1 MLDNAKKYLELF
13 RMFFPGDPTY
23 LVFYVT
29 ALCNSRCKT
38 CFNWEYNN
46 PHHRTE
52 EELTLVEIEKIASRT
67 GRLAY
72 VTLGGGE
79 PFLRA
84 DIADICKVFY
94 DNNHA
99 RIFAIPTN
107 CLDPK
112 TIADQTKTILEN
124 CPEAVVRVSLSIDG
138 IGEDHDS
145 IRGVLGNFNKVEHTY
160 ELLNKLRERFNRL
173 EILANTTFCIY
184 NQDSIKEIHSYI
196 TSHFCLDMYSITLIR
211 GKIENP
217 DVMNVDL
224 GKYQAAT
231 KIFEES
237 YFCNKVKS
245 RHPLQRLLSILP
257 IFTRREV
264 LKTATA
270 RRRTYTCHA
279 VRKQIVVDSFG
290 DVFACEMLPRK
301 LGNLRDCDYA
311 LSTILQKPEVKELV
325 SSIDRKECNCTWEC
339 AIQHSMVFN
348 VKKWP
353 RLFFEAFIK

>member
-1 MLDNAKKYLELF
+1 MFAAVSKYLDLV
-13 RMFFPGDPTY
+13 RMFLPGKPTY

-46 PHHRTE
+46 PCHRTE
-52 EELTLVEIEKIASRT
+52 NEITLDEIGKFAAKA

-94 DNNHA
+94 DSNSA

-107 CLDPK
+107 CLTPQS
-112 TIADQTKTILEN
+112 IASRTQTILEK

-138 IGEDHDS
+138 IGADHDF
-145 IRGVLGNFNKVEHTY
+145 IRGVPGNFDKVKQTY
-160 ELLNKLRERFNRL
+160 ELLDKLRERFDRL

-184 NQDSIKEIHSYI
+184 NQDSIREIHSYVAG
-196 TSHFCLDMYSITLIR
+196 HFRLDMYSLTLIR
-211 GKIENP
+211 GTIENP
-217 DVMNVDL
+217 DVGNVDL
-224 GKYQAAT
+224 GKYEAAV
-231 KIFEES
+231 KAFEES
-237 YFCNKVKS
+237 YFCSKVKS

-264 LKTATA
+264 VRTATA
-270 RRRTYTCHA
+270 DRRTYTCHA
-279 VRKQIVVDSFG
+279 VRKQIVIDSFG
-290 DVFACEMLPRK
+290 GVFACEMLAQQ
-301 LGNLRDCDYA
+301 LGNLRDCGYD
-311 LSTILQKPEVKELV
+311 LSAILRKPEVKKLV
-325 SSIDRKECNCTWEC
+325 ASIDRKECNCTWEC
-339 AIQHSMVFN
+339 AIQHSMVLS
-348 VKKWP
+348 VRKWP
-353 RLFFEAFIK
+353 RIFYEAFFK